1 MTAATIDKQR
11 LGQLIKNATG
21 PTVRLGAY
29 ITGGPTELK
38 RAEGPPSWTGTAI
51 LSAALAI
58 GLYIVLQI
66 ADYVEIRRNW
76 PVYRCQPSISPFAKF
91 YGYDPTETM
100 NFCIGQAVKE
110 HSGEVIKP
118 IYAGINEVNA
128 AVENIYGSVTAVE
141 GGVKGLLAGFSNFVV
156 NFVSS
161 FNLVGTR
168 IRMSLIM
175 VKEIFQ
181 RVFGIFIAF
190 VYSAI
195 AALTF
200 GENLV
205 CNPLTTFVG
214 NLAGVDLCCFAPGTR
229 IRMADGST
237 RAIDDIKIGDTLAG
251 SAHVTSVFLFD
262 GMEGCDGMVSI
273 HGVHVSGNHA
283 VLGPDGAWIRADA
296 HPAAVQMPCLPYLFC
311 LGTTTNTI
319 PVVPPSGP
327 EGPVVGD
334 LLFTDYEESS
344 DPDVISTAQSA
355 AEMALNHSSAAIGRT
370 VPDYSLGL
378 DPSVLVELDDG
389 RWVPLSTVP
398 LGATLAGGGRVIGL
412 VDEHCASLC
421 VGPGGMLISA
431 AQLVNVAGRWV
442 RAAHHF
448 RSANLRDGDGMVLMH
463 LMVLGGDGSF
473 VITSGDTELCVRD
486 YNEWDGIQAVYDACI
501 LKK

>member
-1 MTAATIDKQR
+1 MTAAAIDKQR

-21 PTVRLGAY
+21 PSVRLGAY
-29 ITGGPTELK
+29 ITGGPMELK
-38 RAEGPPSWTGTAI
+38 RVDGPPPWTGTAI
-51 LSAALAI
+51 LSAALAL

-66 ADYVEIRRNW
+66 ADYAEIRRNW

-110 HSGEVIKP
+110 HSGAVIKP
-118 IYAGINEVNA
+118 IYAGINEVNSV
-128 AVENIYGSVTAVE
+128 VEDIYGSVTAVE
-141 GGVKGLLAGFSNFVV
+141 GGVKGLLAGFANFVV

-161 FNLVGTR
+161 FNLVGVR

-214 NLAGVDLCCFAPGTR
+214 NLAGVDLCCFAPGTQ
-229 IRMADGST
+229 IRMADGSV
-237 RAIDDIKIGDTLAG
+237 RPIDEIVNGHQLADG
-251 SAHVTSVFLFD
+251 AVVTSIYLFD
-262 GMEGCDGMVSI
+262 GTEGCDGMVSI

-283 VLGPDGAWIRADA
+283 VRGPDGDWVRADA
-296 HPAAVQMPCLPYLFC
+296 HPAAVPMPRLPYLFC

-319 PVVPPSGP
+319 PVVALS
-327 EGPVVGD
+327 EED
-334 LLFTDYEESS
+334 LIFTDYEESS
-344 DPDVISTAQSA
+344 DPDVISTAQAA
-355 AEMALNHSSAAIGRT
+355 AEMALNQSSAAIGRT

-378 DPSVLVELDDG
+378 DPSALVEMEDG
-389 RWVPLSTVP
+389 WAVPLSTVP
-398 LGATLAGGGRVIGL
+398 LGAKLAGGARVIGL
-412 VDEHCASLC
+412 VDEHCESIC
-421 VGPGGMLISA
+421 VGPGGLLMSA
-431 AQLVNVAGRWV
+431 AQLVNVSGRWV
-442 RAAHHF
+442 RAAHHY
-448 RSANLRDGDGMVLMH
+448 RTAGVGAGEGMVLMH
-463 LMVLGGDGSF
+463 LMLAGGDGSF
-473 VITSGDTELCVRD
+473 VISSGDVEVQVRD
-486 YNEWDGIQAVYDACI
+486 YNEWTGIQAVYDAHI
-501 LKK
+501 LRK

>member
-1 MTAATIDKQR
+1 MTAGAIDKQT
-11 LGQLIKNATG
+11 LTQLINDAKG

-38 RAEGPPSWTGTAI
+38 RVEGAPSWTGTAI
-51 LSAALAI
+51 LSAALAL

-91 YGYDPTETM
+91 YGYDPTETL

-110 HSGEVIKP
+110 HSGAVIKP

-128 AVENIYGSVTAVE
+128 VVDDIYGSVTAVE

-156 NFVSS
+156 NFISS

-214 NLAGVDLCCFAPGTR
+214 GLAGVDLCCFASGTQ
-229 IRMADGST
+229 IRMADGSA
-237 RAIDDIKIGDTLAG
+237 RAIDAVTIGHELAG
-251 SAHVTSVFLFD
+251 GGRVTSYYLFD
-262 GMEGCDGMVSI
+262 GEAGCDGMVSI
-273 HGVHVSGNHA
+273 RGVHVSGNHA
-283 VLGPDGAWIRADA
+283 VRGPDGAWIRADA
-296 HPAAVQMPCLPYLFC
+296 HPAATVMPRMPHLFC
-311 LGTTTNTI
+311 LGTTNNII
-319 PVVPPSGP
+319 PVVPIT
-327 EGPVVGD
+327 GD
-334 LLFTDYEESS
+334 GSDLYFTDYEESS
-344 DPDVISTAQSA
+344 SPAVIAEAQA
-355 AEMALNHSSAAIGRT
+355 AVELALNRSREAIGPT
-370 VPDYSLGL
+370 VTDYSLGL
-378 DPSVLVELDDG
+378 DPSALVELSAG
-389 RWVPLSTVP
+389 HWVPLSTVP
-398 LGATLAGGGRVIGL
+398 LGATLANGARVIGL
-412 VDEHCASLC
+412 VDELCESVC
-421 VGPGGMLISA
+421 VGPGGMLMSA
-431 AQLVNVAGRWV
+431 AQLVQVAGRWV
-442 RAAHHF
+442 RAAHQY
-448 RSANLRDGDGMVLMH
+448 RSAKEELVLMH
-463 LMVLGGDGSF
+463 LLIVGGDGTFRIS
-473 VITSGDTELCVRD
+473 SGDEEVIVRD
-486 YNEWDGIQAVYDACI
+486 YVEWDGTQAIYDAHI